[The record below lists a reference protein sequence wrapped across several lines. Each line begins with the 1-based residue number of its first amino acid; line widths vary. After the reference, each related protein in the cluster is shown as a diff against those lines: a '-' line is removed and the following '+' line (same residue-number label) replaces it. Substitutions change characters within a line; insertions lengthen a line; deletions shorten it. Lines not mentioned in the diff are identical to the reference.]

1 MNHRLHVL
9 FSLGVVCMVLLAI
22 AVGAASAAPSAT
34 YDRVFGAPYAT
45 ASNAQS
51 VTTQQYTGAGS
62 WYKLYP
68 GTKTELYIDP
78 ALQLGGAFTID
89 QIQSITYHTLA
100 NNPSGVDFFTAIYT
114 MPGGGTN
121 CTGAW
126 YCHRLN
132 GEPYL
137 ANGYVAPADG
147 VWNNWTTDAPTN
159 QLTFFDQGNCGS
171 FGFYGAPTLQDIQA
185 GGITWSSY
193 GAGNCPTGLATPIDY
208 GGETV
213 KYLSFQTG
221 SGWASFAG
229 YLDAISI
236 ALTTGDTYVIDLESK
251 VSEVWVDDDWAGSA
265 PGVEVATGKFFGY
278 NAFAT
283 IQDGIN
289 NVSGSTVHVEPGT
302 YIENVVIDKSLTLD
316 GAGAG
321 TNPALHTILDGA
333 TLGDSSGISINS
345 GVTGVTIQDL
355 RVQNYVTAGD
365 TAGIYAAGGNN
376 NFTAQHLQVNGNTG
390 GRGGLFMNGPVDTV
404 LIDDVQAHYNGTR
417 GIVIWNGFKTHITL
431 TNNDVQ
437 YNNCCGIELQDGT
450 ASGVTATGNV
460 VENNTDSG
468 MAFIGLKAGA
478 GANLIANNT
487 LRNNGRFGIEIKL
500 PSGNGNESGDG
511 SIVVS
516 GNLVEQTIPITTQR
530 PSEER
535 DLAGI
540 AVYRRGWVSGN
551 GNVDIPTGV
560 VVKENT
566 VNGYQQTNAS
576 STSDG
581 FGIVVEG
588 TNMKVL
594 NNIVTTSDVGIQMQ
608 QGHLPYTANTAT
620 DGDQSDLADTFFGRG
635 NSPTTSGVI
644 LNNSL
649 SGNSVGMR
657 NVGVPAA
664 SASLTCNW
672 WGDLSG
678 PASGS
683 NPGGL
688 GQSLTGSGAFSP
700 WLIYGTDTSADPGLQ
715 MPASFT
721 VTAGSDTSAA
731 DNGYRRLAN
740 AVGCVK
746 SGQTVNLSGTF
757 NFGSA
762 NALASWAL
770 GTDAVTGTND
780 DYEVDA
786 PANANGVTLTAA
798 SLGAATIQGPGDVA
812 SIDLEGFLQFY
823 NNGSNQNW
831 TISNLR
837 ILDFDLG
844 IGMFCCG
851 GSPANAYEGA
861 TITGN
866 LIRLAEDLKGAT
878 VSGPEN
884 LQNIGIHLAYGK
896 NQTISNNTI
905 EIPGD
910 GASDPSTSGGD
921 WWTYGASPGW
931 LYSSHVA
938 LQSNTHGGDSYDG
951 LLITGNT
958 IKVLDAQSANPSR
971 IIGIWENGHSH
982 SSDITVSNNQFQNLA
997 AGNDPALNRQMAFRV
1012 TSHSSAS
1019 TSVAYAGNTVEGASM
1034 AFGSLDVGAGLLPVQ
1049 LTNNIVTDAKTG
1061 MLMKANNKWH
1071 LTGNS
1076 LSNAGGMAGVGT
1088 GVEVGATSAATMDTT
1103 ANLISGFATGVKV
1116 DGALTASDSL
1126 LVSNQTGVLVQGSGT
1141 ATLSN
1146 NSIANN
1152 SVKGV
1157 DNTAAAVVMAEN
1169 NWWGS
1174 TEGPSDPAG
1183 TLEMP
1188 ENPGATVA
1196 QMLNAAPAGLLGNAV
1211 SDNVDYY
1218 PWGATPPAGYLQ
1230 SLINAAAP
1238 CDVINL
1244 APGVYEGA
1252 TVDKCLTIR
1261 GVPGVIIT
1269 EASPGLTITADDVT
1283 VENLT
1288 LDGNPSGS
1296 SPKSAFPGVLVQAG
1310 ADNFTLQNVQVL
1322 DWEDGVEVAG
1332 SVNSLKI
1339 VDNWFYDNTD
1349 AGLQVDSLVVIG
1361 GVITIEGNL
1370 FKFNGG
1376 NGIQNDGATA
1386 SLPAEYN
1393 SWGDI
1398 DGYQSATGGDGIGG
1412 SVLADPFGFAEL
1424 FLDVVPDT
1432 LATIRNANEDDI
1444 FNVAVR
1450 VDAAGL
1456 YAVAYKLSYDTNFL
1470 TLQSVTD
1477 GGFKGA
1483 GACTTSTV
1491 PAGTVTV
1498 YCSRQAP
1505 DADVNTILPALGT
1518 VSTVS
1523 FKAAGPGLTGAGP
1536 WTTHLDLSTEA
1547 TELSAGARGGVKVWV
1562 NNGGFG
1568 ADSGLPGHTIID
1580 DQDGQINITGLA
1592 NFTGYVDLQG
1602 RTNDSAAAIE
1612 VYNQATKS
1620 GATKLAQATSAAG
1633 GAYTTAYVGANQLYV
1648 GATYYLI
1655 VDRALYLPTT
1665 AIVDTDYGNSK
1676 LMTTRPLTTLLN
1688 VKLLGGDATNDDI
1701 VDISDAACIGG
1712 SYGSAPVV
1720 CGVTGTSD
1728 VNGDVKVDLLDLV
1741 LMGGNY
1747 SLTSSPWTP

>member
-1 MNHRLHVL
+1 MRTKKVRFVALLLIAGLLLTVGLSVVL
-9 FSLGVVCMVLLAI
+9 
-22 AVGAASAAPSAT
+22 AAPAAT
-34 YDRVFGAPYAT
+34 YNRVFGAPYAA

-51 VTTQQYTGAGS
+51 VTTQQYSGAGS

-68 GTKTELYIDP
+68 GTKFEVYIDP
-78 ALQLGGAFTID
+78 ALQLGGSFTVD

-100 NNPSGVDFFTAIYT
+100 NNPSGVDFFTLIYT
-114 MPGGGTN
+114 NPGGGTN
-121 CTGAW
+121 CTGTW

-132 GEPYL
+132 AEPYL
-137 ANGYVAPADG
+137 SNGYVAPTTG
-147 VWNNWTTDAPTN
+147 VWNTWTTSAPTN

-193 GAGNCPTGLATPIDY
+193 GAGNCPTGLGTPVDY

-221 SGWASFAG
+221 TGWAAFAG
-229 YLDAISI
+229 NLDAISI
-236 ALTTGDTYVIDLESK
+236 ALTTGDTYVIDLEAK
-251 VSEVWVDDDWAGSA
+251 VSEVWVDDGWAGSA
-265 PGVEVATGKFFGY
+265 PGVEVAAGKFFGY

-283 IQDGIN
+283 IQDGVN

-302 YIENVVIDKSLTLD
+302 YAENVIIDKSLTLD

-321 TNPALHTILDGA
+321 TNPAVHTILDGA
-333 TLGDSSGISINS
+333 TLGDSSGIYINA
-345 GVTGVTIQDL
+345 GVTNVTIQDL

-365 TAGIYAAGGNN
+365 TAGVYAAGGNN
-376 NFTAQHLQVNGNTG
+376 SFTAQHLQVNGNTG

-404 LIDDVQAHYNGTR
+404 LIDDVQAHSNGSR

-450 ASGVTATGNV
+450 ASGVTATGNL
-460 VENNTDSG
+460 VENNIDSG

-478 GANLIANNT
+478 GANLIADNT
-487 LRNNGRFGIEIKL
+487 VRNNGRFGMEIKL
-500 PSGNGNESGDG
+500 PAGNGSESGDG
-511 SIVVS
+511 SILVT

-530 PSEER
+530 PAEER

-594 NNIVTTSDVGIQMQ
+594 NNVVTTSDVGIQIQ
-608 QGHLPYTANTAT
+608 QGHLPYTANTAV
-620 DGDQSDLADTFFGRG
+620 DGDQADLADTLFGRG
-635 NSPTTSGVI
+635 NSPTASGVI

-649 SGNSVGMR
+649 SGNGVGLR
-657 NVGVPAA
+657 NVGVPTS
-664 SASLTCNW
+664 SAKLTCNW
-672 WGDLSG
+672 WNAVSG
-678 PASGS
+678 PASAS

-688 GQSLTGSGAFSP
+688 GQTLTGSGAFSP
-700 WLIYGTDTSADPGLQ
+700 WLIDTAAADASGDPGLQ
-715 MPASFT
+715 LPTSFT
-721 VTAGSDTSAA
+721 VTAGADTSAA
-731 DNGYRRLAN
+731 DNNYRSLAN
-740 AVGCVK
+740 AVGCVQ
-746 SGQTVNLSGTF
+746 SGQTINLSGTF
-757 NFGSA
+757 NFGAA
-762 NALASWAL
+762 NAQASWAL
-770 GTDAVTGTND
+770 GTDAVTSTSD

-786 PANANGVTLTAA
+786 PANTNSVTLTAA
-798 SLGAATIQGPGDVA
+798 SLGVATIQGPGDVA
-812 SIDLEGFLQFY
+812 TIDLEGFLQFY
-823 NNGSNQNW
+823 NNGTNQNW
-831 TISNLR
+831 TISNLKV
-837 ILDFDLG
+837 LDFDLG

-851 GSPANAYEGA
+851 GSPANAYDGT

-866 LIRLAEDLKGAT
+866 LIRLAKDLKGAS
-878 VSGPEN
+878 VSGPEDF
-884 LQNIGIHLAYGK
+884 QNIGIHLAYGQ
-896 NQTISNNTI
+896 NQTVSNNTI

-910 GASDPSTSGGD
+910 GLSDPSTAAQD
-921 WWTYGASPGW
+921 WWTYGATPGW

-938 LQSNTHGGDSYDG
+938 LQSNTHGGDRYDG
-951 LLITGNT
+951 LAITGNT
-958 IKVLDAQSANPSR
+958 LKVLDAQSANPSR
-971 IIGIWENGHSH
+971 IIGIWENGSSH
-982 SSDITVSNNQFQNLA
+982 VSDISVSGNQFQNLA

-1019 TSVAYAGNTVEGASM
+1019 TTVTYSGNTVQGASM
-1034 AFGSLDVGAGLLPVQ
+1034 GFGSLDASAGLLPVQ
-1049 LTNNIVTDAKTG
+1049 VTSNTLTNTKTG
-1061 MLMKANNKWH
+1061 MLMKGNNKWH
-1071 LTGNS
+1071 LAGNS
-1076 LSNAGGMAGVGT
+1076 LTNSGGMAGVGT
-1088 GVEVGATSAATMDTT
+1088 GVAVGATAAATMDTT
-1103 ANLISGFATGVKV
+1103 ANLVSGFATGVQV
-1116 DGALTASDSL
+1116 DGTLTASDNL
-1126 LVSNQTGVLVQGSGT
+1126 LVNNQTGVLVQGIGT

-1157 DNTAAAVVMAEN
+1157 NNTAAAVVMAEN
-1169 NWWGS
+1169 NWWGA
-1174 TEGPSDPAG
+1174 TDGPSDPAG

-1196 QMLNAAPAGLLGNAV
+1196 QMLNAAPVGMLGNAV

-1230 SLINAAAP
+1230 SLIDAAAP

-1252 TVDKCLTIR
+1252 VVDKCLTIR

-1269 EASPGLTITADDVT
+1269 EGSPGLTIAASDVT

-1288 LDGNPSGS
+1288 LDGNPAGS

-1310 ADNFTLQNVQVL
+1310 ADNFTLKNVQVL

-1349 AGLQVDSLVVIG
+1349 AGLQVDSLVAIG

-1376 NGIQNDGATA
+1376 NGIQNDGATP

-1398 DGYQSATGGDGIGG
+1398 DGSASGGDGVGG
-1412 SVLADPFGFAEL
+1412 SVDADPFGFAEL

-1432 LATIRNANEDDI
+1432 LAILRNANENDI
-1444 FNVAVR
+1444 FNLAVR

-1456 YAVAYKLSYDTNFL
+1456 YAVSYKLTYDTNFL

-1483 GACTTSTV
+1483 GACATTSTPGV
-1491 PAGTVTV
+1491 ITVHCT
-1498 YCSRQAP
+1498 RQAP

-1518 VSTVS
+1518 VSTIS
-1523 FKAAGPGLTGAGP
+1523 FKATGPGLTGPGP
-1536 WTTHLDLSTEA
+1536 WTTHLDLSTA
-1547 TELSAGARGGVKVWV
+1547 AADLSAGAQGGVKVWV

-1568 ADSGLPGHTIID
+1568 VDSGLPGHTITD
-1580 DQDGQINITGLA
+1580 AQDGQINITGLA
-1592 NFTGYVDLQG
+1592 NYTGYVDLQG

-1612 VYNQATKS
+1612 VYNQAVKA

-1648 GATYYLI
+1648 GTTYYLI
-1655 VDRALYLPTT
+1655 VDRALYLPTSAVAAT
-1665 AIVDTDYGNSK
+1665 SYANSK
-1676 LMTTRPLTTLLN
+1676 LMTTRPLTTLTN
-1688 VKLLGGDATNDDI
+1688 VKLLGGDASNDDI
-1701 VDISDAACIGG
+1701 IDLSDATCIGG
-1712 SYGSAPVV
+1712 SYGAPPVV
-1720 CGVTGTSD
+1720 CGATGTSD
-1728 VNGDVKVDLLDLV
+1728 VNGDTLVDLLDLV